1 MEFVQSGFTSNG
13 DYVDR
18 RAPSTGSP
26 LEVQKERPDE
36 AGGLEEMKLRWKGI
50 VGLDGETAME

>member
-1 MEFVQSGFTSNG
+1 MESVQSGFTING
-13 DYVDR
+13 DYVER
-18 RAPSTGSP
+18 SAPSSGSP

-50 VGLDGETAME
+50 VGLDGELGMG